1 MPLARASSG
10 ARATSRSSRE
20 DSTGRGDSR
29 SPCARSVSAQRTPC
43 ALRHFRKRPREISSA
58 HRVGTPCGAT
68 AIEHVCAPKI
78 FEWCEFNVSRA
89 GARSHGTPLAP
100 EEDPPR
106 AVVFVR
112 GDRGRVRDRADDMTR
127 GFKEGVGSAV
137 CFVGVLAA
145 LVSVD
150 PRVRERFWQLFAGAA
165 SGDVSPLTDRLNELG
180 GAVMEAVR
188 YQGIEN
194 APMLIFAAVGAV
206 LVMFM
211 LKT

>member
-1 MPLARASSG
+1 MPLDAPPPRAC
-10 ARATSRSSRE
+10 RTSRSSRE
-20 DSTGRGDSR
+20 DSTRCRDAR
-29 SPCARSVSAQRTPC
+29 SWCARSVSAQRTPC

-58 HRVGTPCGAT
+58 HRVGAPSGAT
-68 AIEHVCAPKI
+68 AIEHGCAPKI
-78 FEWCEFNVSRA
+78 FERCEFNVSRA
-89 GARSHGTPLAP
+89 GARRHGTPLAP
-100 EEDPPR
+100 EEDLPR

-150 PRVRERFWQLFAGAA
+150 ERVRERFWQVFAGAA
-165 SGDVSPLTDRLNELG
+165 SGDVSPLTNRLSELG
-180 GAVMEAVR
+180 GAVVDAAR

-194 APMLIFAAVGAV
+194 APMLIFTAVGAV

-211 LKT
+211 LRT